1 MQRHYAWHV
10 SGFSWFGMRRV
21 NSPSRVD
28 DDVLSDLRNLWVVIH
43 TNVATLAQ
51 TLDLGV

>member
-1 MQRHYAWHV
+1 MQRNYARHV
-10 SGFSWFGMRRV
+10 SESDSFRMRRV